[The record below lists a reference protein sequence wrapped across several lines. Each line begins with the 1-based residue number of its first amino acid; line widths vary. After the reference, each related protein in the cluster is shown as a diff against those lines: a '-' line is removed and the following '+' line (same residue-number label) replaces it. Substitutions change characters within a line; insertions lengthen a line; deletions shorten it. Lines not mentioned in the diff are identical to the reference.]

1 MTIETRFRPDRR
13 MALAAG
19 AAGLVGAPLAAPG
32 LAVAQAPLRWRMVT
46 SWPRNLPGPAF
57 SAQRLADRIRLLT
70 GGRIEVQVFAAG
82 EIVPAF
88 SVHEAVGNA
97 TVELGHTASFF
108 AIGRDPAF
116 AFFTSVPFGFTPP
129 EHASW
134 IYAGG
139 GQALWDETAAR
150 FGLKPLLG
158 GNTGVSMGGWFR
170 REIASADD
178 VKGLKIRMVGL
189 GAELFQRMG
198 ATALAIPPGDIYP
211 ALERGT
217 IDAAEF
223 TSPGSDI
230 QLGLWR
236 VAPFYYAPGFNKP
249 NGSSEL
255 LVNRTLW
262 DGLPADLKGAI
273 EAASQAEQ
281 VIALA
286 EIEKLNMEALAQMV
300 GSQGVR
306 LRGFPAG
313 MVALARR
320 HSAELMRDLGTR
332 SPMAGKVLE
341 SYAAYQARL
350 SPWTRVSLHAALG
363 AREV

>member
-1 MTIETRFRPDRR
+1 MTRSARFRPDRR
-13 MALAAG
+13 AALAAG
-19 AAGLVGAPLAAPG
+19 AAGLLAAPG
-32 LAVAQAPLRWRMVT
+32 LARAQTPLRWRMVT

-57 SAQRLADRIRLLT
+57 SAQRIADRIRLVT

-88 SVHEAVGNA
+88 SVHEAVGNG

-108 AIGRDPAF
+108 AVGREPAF

-134 IYAGG
+134 IYNGG
-139 GQALWDETAAR
+139 GQALWDEASAR
-150 FGLKPLLG
+150 FGFRALLG

-170 REIASADD
+170 REIGSAEDL
-178 VKGLKIRMVGL
+178 KGLKIRMVGL
-189 GAELFQRMG
+189 GAELFQRLG
-198 ATALAIPPGDIYP
+198 ATALAIPPSDIYP

-223 TSPGSDI
+223 TAPGSDI

-236 VAPFYYAPGFNKP
+236 IAPYYYAPGFNKP

-255 LVNRTLW
+255 IVNKALW
-262 DGLPADLKGAI
+262 DGLPADLKGAV

-300 GSQGVR
+300 GTHGVR
-306 LRGFPAG
+306 LRGFPAA
-313 MVALARR
+313 MVSLARR
-320 HSAELMRDLGTR
+320 HAAELMRELGTR
-332 SPMAGKVLE
+332 SPMAGKVLA

-350 SPWTRVSLHAALG
+350 APWTRVSMHAALG

>member
-1 MTIETRFRPDRR
+1 MTVPVRFRPHRR
-13 MALAAG
+13 AALAAA
-19 AAGLVGAPLAAPG
+19 AAGLIASPS
-32 LAVAQAPLRWRMVT
+32 VARAQTPLRWRMVT

-57 SAQRLADRIRLLT
+57 SAQRLADRIRLLS
-70 GGRIEVQVFAAG
+70 GGRIVVQVFAAG

-88 SVHEAVGNA
+88 SVHDAVGNA

-129 EHASW
+129 EHGSW
-134 IYAGG
+134 IYSGG

-150 FGLKPLLG
+150 FGFKPLLG

-170 REIASADD
+170 REIASAED
-178 VKGLKIRMVGL
+178 VKGLTIRMVGL

-198 ATALAIPPGDIYP
+198 ATALAIPPADIYP
-211 ALERGT
+211 ALERGA

-236 VAPFYYAPGFNKP
+236 AAPFYYAPGFNKP

-255 LVNRTLW
+255 IVNKALW
-262 DGLPADLKGAI
+262 DGLPADLKGI
-273 EAASQAEQ
+273 IDAASQAEQ

-300 GSQGVR
+300 GVHGVK

-313 MVALARR
+313 LVTLARR
-320 HSAELMRDLGTR
+320 HAADLMRDLGTR
-332 SPMAGKVLE
+332 SPMAARVLA
-341 SYAAYQARL
+341 SYGTYQARL

>member
-1 MTIETRFRPDRR
+1 MTRSARFRPDRR
-13 MALAAG
+13 TALAAG
-19 AAGLVGAPLAAPG
+19 AVGLLAAPR
-32 LAVAQAPLRWRMVT
+32 LAQAQTPLRWRMVT

-57 SAQRLADRIRLLT
+57 SAQRIADRIRLLS

-88 SVHEAVGNA
+88 SVHEAVGNG
-97 TVELGHTASFF
+97 TVELGHTASLF
-108 AIGRDPAF
+108 AVGREPAF

-134 IYAGG
+134 IYNGG
-139 GQALWDETAAR
+139 GQALWDEAAAP
-150 FGLKPLLG
+150 FGFRPLLG

-170 REIASADD
+170 REIGSAEDLR
-178 VKGLKIRMVGL
+178 GLKIRMVGL
-189 GAELFQRMG
+189 GAELFQRLG
-198 ATALAIPPGDIYP
+198 ATALAIAPSDIYP
-211 ALERGT
+211 ALERGA

-223 TSPGSDI
+223 TAPGSDI

-236 VAPFYYAPGFNKP
+236 IAPYYYAPGFNKP

-255 LVNRTLW
+255 LINKALW
-262 DGLPADLKGAI
+262 DGLPADLQGAV

-286 EIEKLNMEALAQMV
+286 EIEKLNMEALTQLV
-300 GSQGVR
+300 GTHGVR
-306 LRGFPAG
+306 LRGFPAP
-313 MVALARR
+313 MVSLARR
-320 HSAELMRDLGTR
+320 HAADLMRELGSR
-332 SPMAGKVLE
+332 SPMAGKVLA

-350 SPWTRVSLHAALG
+350 APWTRVSMHAALG